1 MGPESQRIVPAQW
14 LRSSDRY
21 TFPCA
26 GPTDTVEPCQC
37 HIGNIVKHVEA
48 TALPSSFKIYF
59 MVAGPVSAAGLGTDD
74 SQWAYSLSFQC
85 QCSWQA
91 LRFRCIC
98 RVDHYRYVLA
108 LSTSR
113 FASDRRLASDRHSCC
128 CLASGKST

>member
-59 MVAGPVSAAGLGTDD
+59 IVAGPASAAASWARTTRSGLTV
-74 SQWAYSLSFQC
+74 SLFN
-85 QCSWQA
+85 A
-91 LRFRCIC
+91 N
-98 RVDHYRYVLA
+98 VHG
-108 LSTSR
+108 
-113 FASDRRLASDRHSCC
+113 RHSV
-128 CLASGKST
+128 SGVYAGLTTIGTY

>member
-48 TALPSSFKIYF
+48 TALPELVQNIFYGCRTCISCR
-59 MVAGPVSAAGLGTDD
+59 LG
-74 SQWAYSLSFQC
+74 
-85 QCSWQA
+85 
-91 LRFRCIC
+91 
-98 RVDHYRYVLA
+98 HG
-108 LSTSR
+108 
-113 FASDRRLASDRHSCC
+113 RLAVGLQSLFSMPVFM
-128 CLASGKST
+128 AGTPFQVYMPG